1 MWADLHGTAL
11 APATADAVT
20 GAAGPAGA
28 PTPTSAPAGAGAAGG
43 GTGELTADGVSL
55 LPVAAVAG
63 PDGALSTQVDEP
75 ATAAGVTV
83 QSVPADEG
91 FWVGTSATDRV
102 WVQLTGTDESGYAVK
117 QGDRVDFTGQ
127 FVVHDAAFPAQ
138 VGVDDAEGAA
148 QLAAQAAHIQVAKS
162 ALALSAG

>member
-1 MWADLHGTAL
+1 MPKPFPREFRND
-11 APATADAVT
+11 VI
-20 GAAGPAGA
+20 
-28 PTPTSAPAGAGAAGG
+28 
-43 GTGELTADGVSL
+43 
-55 LPVAAVAG
+55 AVA
-63 PDGALSTQVDEP
+63 
-75 ATAAGVTV
+75 
-83 QSVPADEG
+83 
-91 FWVGTSATDRV
+91 R
-102 WVQLTGTDESGYAVK
+102 